1 MHDKKK
7 LEEHDEV
14 DQKTS
19 TPAQSLSVQDEFQ
32 VEVNRMRNS
41 LNALTLKHFMF
52 ESGSRE
58 QLSEPVKREWRGD
71 VQEFQKIEVAEPRV
85 ERKVDFVE
93 PKVGLV
99 GRKVEIVGP
108 KVVFVEPKVD
118 FVQAKV
124 EIVEPKAVAHNTADV
139 DAGGRGAI
147 PKSSLSET
155 ASVNSTGRLAF
166 EQALNADEALSEAM
180 NMETQFEMRSEAS
193 STKPKPE
200 TEIPFERRLSKHRR
214 DPNRTKSGHVDPD
227 TIIAAL
233 SESQS
238 KPKKVDFVT
247 AKPFTATPKAVV
259 FDEVPGYR
267 PPVLFKQPSRDSD
280 EVAGIIDELPW
291 QKKHQ
296 YRTVTPFFKKT
307 KKSASHDDLSEAI
320 VFRPIESSRSTE
332 DVNKAILKPVPVFAS
347 KSFQEIPAP
356 RSFKPFNH
364 FQTKSSDDLLFD
376 NIDGVRKPESK
387 RHKLMRIR
395 STSSNTLNRLSDQLV
410 YENFHYTIPEATSA
424 STEDFMRKKAPRPLP
439 RVIDGTAKRNSKTI
453 VYVLDKERDE
463 FVLEDEAAIDD
474 AYEEVVANNQMVQS
488 SDRLFDSLLD
498 SRDDCE
504 CVF

>member
-1 MHDKKK
+1 
-7 LEEHDEV
+7 
-14 DQKTS
+14 
-19 TPAQSLSVQDEFQ
+19 
-32 VEVNRMRNS
+32 MRNS

-52 ESGSRE
+52 ESGTRE
-58 QLSEPVKREWRGD
+58 GLFAERADLIIAEPVK
-71 VQEFQKIEVAEPRV
+71 
-85 ERKVDFVE
+85 
-93 PKVGLV
+93 
-99 GRKVEIVGP
+99 KVESKVNAEEIPKIV
-108 KVVFVEPKVD
+108 D
-118 FVQAKV
+118 A
-124 EIVEPKAVAHNTADV
+124 EPKAAIYDTADV
-139 DAGGRGAI
+139 EVGGRGGFSKGLTEEVVQKLEKT
-147 PKSSLSET
+147 PRKTL
-155 ASVNSTGRLAF
+155 
-166 EQALNADEALSEAM
+166 
-180 NMETQFEMRSEAS
+180 EAS
-193 STKPKPE
+193 PEIKDKKVHTETTTKPVLKGDN
-200 TEIPFERRLSKHRR
+200 EIPFERRLSKHRR

-238 KPKKVDFVT
+238 KQNEPKKVDFVT
-247 AKPFTATPKAVV
+247 AKPFKAKSVV
-259 FDEVPGYR
+259 FDEVPSYK
-267 PPVLFKQPSRDSD
+267 PPMLFKQPSRDSD
-280 EVAGIIDELPW
+280 EVAGITEELPW
-291 QKKHQ
+291 HKKHQ
-296 YRTVTPFFKKT
+296 YRTVTPFFKKPN
-307 KKSASHDDLSEAI
+307 KSASHDDLSEGI

-410 YENFHYTIPEATSA
+410 YENFHYTIPEAVSA
-424 STEDFMRKKAPRPLP
+424 SSEDFMRKKAPRPLP

-488 SDRLFDSLLD
+488 SDRIFDSLLD

-504 CVF
+504 CDFSSLESTW

>member
-1 MHDKKK
+1 
-7 LEEHDEV
+7 
-14 DQKTS
+14 
-19 TPAQSLSVQDEFQ
+19 
-32 VEVNRMRNS
+32 MRNS

-58 QLSEPVKREWRGD
+58 AAFAELRPDPMTEPAEAIELKGD
-71 VQEFQKIEVAEPRV
+71 IGGILK
-85 ERKVDFVE
+85 
-93 PKVGLV
+93 
-99 GRKVEIVGP
+99 
-108 KVVFVEPKVD
+108 
-118 FVQAKV
+118 
-124 EIVEPKAVAHNTADV
+124 ADV
-139 DAGGRGAI
+139 FEAKTAIYDTAEAKQDAILTEEPAKI
-147 PKSSLSET
+147 MEEAPPEIKVKTFPK
-155 ASVNSTGRLAF
+155 ND
-166 EQALNADEALSEAM
+166 N
-180 NMETQFEMRSEAS
+180 
-193 STKPKPE
+193 
-200 TEIPFERRLSKHRR
+200 EIPFERRLSKHRR

-227 TIIAAL
+227 TIIEAL

-238 KPKKVDFVT
+238 KLNEAKKVNFVT
-247 AKPFTATPKAVV
+247 AKPFKPKSVV
-259 FDEVPGYR
+259 FDEVLSYK
-267 PPVLFKQPSRDSD
+267 PPVLVKQPSRDSD
-280 EVAGIIDELPW
+280 EVAGITEELPW
-291 QKKHQ
+291 QKKYQ
-296 YRTVTPFFKKT
+296 YRTVTPFFKKSN
-307 KKSASHDDLSEAI
+307 KSASHDNLSESI

-347 KSFQEIPAP
+347 KSYQEMPEA

-463 FVLEDEAAIDD
+463 FVLEDEATIDD
-474 AYEEVVANNQMVQS
+474 AYEEVVANNQLGQS

-504 CVF
+504 SDFRNLKSTR